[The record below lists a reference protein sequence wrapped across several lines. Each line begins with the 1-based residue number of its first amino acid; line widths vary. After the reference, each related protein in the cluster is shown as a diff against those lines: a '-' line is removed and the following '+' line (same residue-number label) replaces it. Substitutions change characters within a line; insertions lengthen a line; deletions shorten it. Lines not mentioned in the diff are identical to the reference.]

1 MKKKL
6 LMLVTL
12 PPPMHGS
19 NHINQLVVENPLL
32 KDQFNI
38 CVLPLNYVQ
47 AISEIGKFQ
56 CKKYLLF
63 LGYWFRL
70 FYLLFSYRPDAA
82 YFVPCVS
89 GTTFL
94 RDCAYVLLLRLFQ
107 VRTILHLHA
116 KGIADGMNH
125 PLYRRLY
132 SWFFKNAWVVALS
145 PGLYRDVSGFVS
157 ENRVRYLPNGT
168 DFDEVNIIKPTRSGQ
183 VQFLFLSNLVVTKGP
198 MTLLEACRI
207 LKDRGLDFSTVFV
220 GNPTKEID
228 SDLFNAQI
236 QELGL
241 EDRVTYLGPKYGTEK
256 FEILASSH
264 VMVFPTFKD
273 CFPLV
278 LLEAMAFALPVIST
292 FEGAI
297 PEIVDEGKTG
307 LLVKDR
313 DPEALAAAM
322 ERFIRQPELVEEYG
336 QRGKTKFLAN
346 YTLEAFRKKSVD
358 IFSELLSEGSQ
369 ECAIFPGESQ

>member
-1 MKKKL
+1 MKKL

-12 PPPMHGS
+12 PPPIHGS
-19 NHINQLVVENPLL
+19 NRINQLVVENPLL
-32 KDQFNI
+32 KDQFAI
-38 CVLPLNYVQ
+38 RVLPLNYVQ

-56 CKKYLLF
+56 WKKYLLF

-70 FYLLFSYRPDAA
+70 LYLLITYRADAA

-94 RDCAYVLLLRLFQ
+94 RDCAYVLLLRLFR

-116 KGIADGMNH
+116 KGIADGINH
-125 PLYRRLY
+125 PIYRRLY

-157 ENRVRYLPNGT
+157 EDRVRYLPNGT
-168 DFDEVNIIKPTRSGQ
+168 DFDSGNEMKPKRCGQ
-183 VQFLFLSNLVVTKGP
+183 IQFLFLSNLVVTKGP

-207 LKDRGLDFSTVFV
+207 LKDQGLDFSTVFV

-228 SDLFNAQI
+228 SDLFNARI
-236 QELGL
+236 RESGL
-241 EDRVTYLGPKYGTEK
+241 DDRVKYLGPKYGAEK
-256 FEILASSH
+256 CEILASSH

-278 LLEAMAFALPVIST
+278 LLEAMAYALPVIST

-297 PEIVDEGKTG
+297 PEIVDDGQTG

-313 DPEALAAAM
+313 DPVALAAAM
-322 ERFIRQPELVEEYG
+322 GRFIRQPDLIEEYG
-336 QRGKTKFLAN
+336 QRGKAKFQAN
-346 YTLEAFRKKSVD
+346 YTLDAFRQRSVA
-358 IFSELLSEGSQ
+358 IFSELMNEEARGC
-369 ECAIFPGESQ
+369 EIVPGESR